1 MAFDFGRANQAQRRA
16 IETTDGP
23 VLITAGPGTGKT
35 FTLVQRA
42 IYLIEECSVA
52 PEEIMVATFTE
63 RAAKELL
70 TRITNELDARGISVN
85 LTEMYVGTFH
95 SLCLRILKE
104 NLEYTRLKQGFRVLD
119 EFDQAYTIFQNFHHF
134 KTVPGY
140 ANVLGGSTA
149 GTWKRATTLC
159 SLVNSLCEEL
169 IDPAVLLSDEDPEMV
184 AVGQLAVK
192 YRELLGQENLLDFS
206 SIQVEA
212 HRLLAAHPQVAQ
224 KLGGQL
230 RYLMI
235 DEYQDTN
242 YVQEQL
248 VFLLAASHGN
258 ICVVGD
264 DDQGLYRFRGAT
276 IRNILE
282 FPSKFPKGECQIIP
296 LVTNYRSD
304 AQIVDFYN
312 TWMSTTSSSEFRFD
326 WEGFRYDKT
335 IKPAALT
342 SVESPSVIRLE
353 GEDEAD
359 WQAQVLRFIE
369 RLKASGK
376 LADYNQLAFLFRSV
390 KSPKVKALAKYLEE
404 HGINVYSP
412 RSEMFFDRDEIKT
425 AIGLLLLVFPAYVK
439 SLNQKDSRAA
449 KFLKPHQR
457 DYYFECI
464 NQAKTHLATP
474 EGKDLRDWIVEHGR
488 EHTTLT
494 GQTDY
499 AIAGLFYQMLA
510 FEPFAPLL
518 ATPMDTGMID
528 LRPTRNLA
536 LLTQIIGKFE
546 HLHDVSILSGLKDK
560 GQSQRHIDRTID
572 RFFTLYLRLLM
583 EGGIGEYEDDSEYA
597 PSGCVSFLTIHQS
610 KGMEFP
616 IVFTDSLHT
625 VPRKERETIFD
636 QVIAK
641 YSHREA
647 FEPVEKIKYYDFW
660 RVYYTAFSRA
670 QNLLVLT
677 CARDGKRTPSKYF
690 RHLYNNLP
698 QASSKAFDLTKFTFD
713 TVKDV
718 NIKAKFAFTSHIS
731 VYETCPRQYKFY
743 RDLEFSPVR
752 VSSRLFGTL
761 VHQTIED
768 IHRAALRGEEHLI
781 TAENVVKWFDVNYTS
796 LSRAE
801 RTYLGSAQQKSAL
814 GQVQRY
820 VERQDGKWKRIK
832 QAEVDVSLVKPE
844 YIVAGTIDLIRGEG
858 GTVEIVDFKSEKKPD
873 LFADSKSYN
882 DRLESYRR
890 QLHLYAHLVQQRTG
904 ETVSKMHL
912 YYTGEEDSN
921 PQLTWDYSP
930 SAVEATMEVV
940 EETVQ
945 KIMTREYAG
954 CARSEKTCGTCDF
967 NAYCSTQ
974 PGKPRN

>member
-63 RAAKELL
+63 KAAKELV

-119 EFDQAYTIFQNFHHF
+119 EFDQAYTIFQNFHRF
-134 KTVPGY
+134 KTVKGY
-140 ANVLGGSTA
+140 ENVLGGPMT
-149 GTWKRATTLC
+149 GRWKRATTLC
-159 SLVNSLCEEL
+159 SLVNDLSEEL
-169 IDPAVLLSDEDPEMV
+169 IDPARLLSDGDPDVV
-184 AVGQLAVK
+184 AVGQLALK
-192 YRELLGQENLLDFS
+192 YRELLAEENLLDFS
-206 SIQVEA
+206 SIQVET
-212 HRLLAAHPQVAQ
+212 HRLLTTHPQVSQ
-224 KLGGQL
+224 KLSSQL

-248 VFLLAASHGN
+248 AFLLAAQHGN

-276 IRNILE
+276 IRNILQ
-282 FPSKFPKGECQIIP
+282 FPSKFPSGQCQVIP

-312 TWMSTTSSSEFRFD
+312 TWMSTTASPEFRFA

-335 IKPAALT
+335 IEPASPIPL
-342 SVESPSVIRLE
+342 ESPSVVRLE
-353 GEDEAD
+353 GEDEAE
-359 WQAQVLRFIE
+359 WQVQVLRFIE

-390 KSPKVKALAKYLEE
+390 KYPKVKALAKYLEE

-412 RSEMFFDRDEIKT
+412 RSEMFFDRTEIKT
-425 AIGLLLLVFPAYVK
+425 ALGLLLLVFPSYVQ
-439 SLNQKDSRAA
+439 SLSQEDSPAA
-449 KFLKPHQR
+449 RFLKPDQR

-464 NQAKTHLATP
+464 NVAKTHLASP
-474 EGKDLRDWIVEHGR
+474 EGQELRSWLVGRGR
-488 EHTTLT
+488 EHLTLT

-510 FEPFAPLL
+510 FEPFVSLL
-518 ATPMDTGMID
+518 AMPMDTGMVD

-546 HLHDVSILSGLKDK
+546 YLHNVSILSGRKGK

-572 RFFTLYLRLLM
+572 QFFTLYMRLLM

-625 VPRKERETIFD
+625 VPRKDKETIID

-647 FEPVEKIKYYDFW
+647 FEPEDQIKYYDFW

-690 RHLYNNLP
+690 RHIYNALP
-698 QASSKAFDLTKFTFD
+698 EASSEAFDLEELTFE

-718 NIKAKFAFTSHIS
+718 NIKAKFSFTSHIS

-752 VSSRLFGTL
+752 ISARLFGTL

-768 IHRAALRGEEHLI
+768 VHRAVLRGEQHLI
-781 TAENVVKWFDVNYTS
+781 TAENVAKWFDVNYTY

-801 RTYLGSAQQKSAL
+801 RTYLAPAQQKSAL

-820 VERQDGKWKRIK
+820 VERQDGEWERIK
-832 QAEVDVSLVKPE
+832 QAEVDVSLVKPD
-844 YIVAGTIDLIRGEG
+844 YIVDGTIDLIRGEG

-873 LFADSKSYN
+873 LYTDSQWHK
-882 DRLESYRR
+882 DRLERYRR
-890 QLHLYAHLVQQRTG
+890 QLHLYAHLVHERTG
-904 ETVSKMHL
+904 ETVSKMHV
-912 YYTGEEDSN
+912 YYTAEEDSN
-921 PQLTWDYSP
+921 PQISWDYSP
-930 SAVEATMEVV
+930 TAIEATMEVFDD
-940 EETVQ
+940 TVQ
-945 KIMTREYAG
+945 KIMAREYSG

>member
-1 MAFDFGRANQAQRRA
+1 MAFDFGRANEAQRSA
-16 IETTDGP
+16 IETVDGP

-35 FTLVQRA
+35 FTLVQRV
-42 IYLIEECSVA
+42 IYLIEKCGVA

-63 RAAKELL
+63 KAAKELV

-85 LTEMYVGTFH
+85 LTEMHVGTFH

-119 EFDQAYTIFQNFHHF
+119 EFDQSYTIFQNFHHF
-134 KTVPGY
+134 KTINGWEQ
-140 ANVLGGSTA
+140 VLGVPQT
-149 GTWKRATTLC
+149 GTWRRSTMLC
-159 SLVNSLCEEL
+159 SLVNNLCEEL
-169 IDPAVLLSDEDPEMV
+169 VEPAALLSDSDPDAV
-184 AVGQLAVK
+184 AIGQLAMK
-192 YRELLGQENLLDFS
+192 YRELLAEENLLDFA
-206 SIQVEA
+206 SIQVET
-212 HRLLAAHPQVAQ
+212 HRLLTEHPEVAD
-224 KLGGQL
+224 KLSSQL

-248 VFLLAASHGN
+248 VFLLAARHGN

-282 FPSKFPKGECQIIP
+282 FPSKFSDGECKIIP

-304 AQIVDFYN
+304 AQIVEFYN
-312 TWMSTTSSSEFRFD
+312 EWMSTTSSSEFRFD
-326 WEGFRYDKT
+326 WAGFRYDKT
-335 IKPAALT
+335 IKPASPTPLP
-342 SVESPSVIRLE
+342 SPSVIRLE
-353 GEDEAD
+353 GQDEED

-369 RLKASGK
+369 QLKASGK
-376 LADYNQLAFLFRSV
+376 LTDYNQLAFLFRSV
-390 KSPKVKALAKYLEE
+390 KHSKVKALAKHLEQ

-412 RSEMFFDRDEIKT
+412 RSEMFFERDEIKLS
-425 AIGLLLLVFPAYVK
+425 IGLLLLVFPAYVQ
-439 SLNQKDSRAA
+439 SLSHKDSPAA
-449 KFLKPHQR
+449 KFLKPEQR
-457 DYYFECI
+457 TYYFECI
-464 NQAKTHLATP
+464 NQVKTHLATA
-474 EGKDLRDWIVEHGR
+474 EGQELREWLVEHGR
-488 EHTTLT
+488 EHMALT

-510 FEPFAPLL
+510 FEPFVSFL
-518 ATPMDTGMID
+518 ATPMDTGMVD

-546 HLHDVSILSGLKDK
+546 YLHNVSILSGRKGK

-572 RFFTLYLRLLM
+572 QFFTLYLRLLM

-597 PSGCVSFLTIHQS
+597 PSGYVSFLTIHQS

-625 VPRKERETIFD
+625 VPRKDKETIID

-647 FEPVEKIKYYDFW
+647 FEPEDQIKFYDFW

-690 RHLYNNLP
+690 RHIYNDLP
-698 QASSKAFDLTKFTFD
+698 EASSEAVDLSEFTFE

-718 NIKAKFAFTSHIS
+718 NIKAKYSFTSHIS

-752 VSSRLFGTL
+752 VSARLFGTL

-768 IHRAALRGEEHLI
+768 VHRAALRGEEHLI
-781 TAENVVKWFDVNYTS
+781 TAENVTKWFDVNYTY
-796 LSRAE
+796 LSRVE
-801 RTYLGSAQQKSAL
+801 RTYLAPAQQKSAL

-820 VERQDGKWKRIK
+820 VARQDGKWERIK

-844 YIVAGTIDLIRGEG
+844 YIVGGTIDLIRGEG

-873 LFADSKSYN
+873 LYSTSKWHR
-882 DRLESYRR
+882 DRIERYRR
-890 QLHLYAHLVQQRTG
+890 QLHLYAHLVHERTG
-904 ETVSKMHL
+904 ETVSKMHV

-921 PQLTWDYSP
+921 PQLSWDYSP
-930 SAVEATMEVV
+930 TAVEATMEVFD
-940 EETVQ
+940 ETVH
-945 KIMTREYAG
+945 KIRAREYSG
-954 CARSEKTCGTCDF
+954 CARSEKACGTCDF